1 MVVVNLIDLLRK
13 SSVVGKL
20 IPTLDIELDHNLRDC
35 STVLDLGCGPNSP
48 VGALKYLTTRVGVEP
63 FGPYVELARSR
74 GTHDQF
80 HQKLIT
86 ELDFE
91 PASFDAVIMIDV
103 IEHMT
108 EEDGLN
114 ALQLAEKWARKKVII
129 NSPNGFIAQKSLD
142 GNPLQEHKSGWSYS
156 RMKEL
161 GYHSRGL
168 AGPKWLRQE
177 VEAETMGDD
186 LMTSIRFRPR
196 FFWFVIAT
204 LLQPIVYRIPQFA
217 FSLMSV
223 KSLSGTDNS

>member
-13 SSVVGKL
+13 SSIIGKL
-20 IPTLDIELDHNLRDC
+20 IPTLDTELDRNLRDC

-63 FGPYVELARSR
+63 FGPYLELAKSRS
-74 GTHDQF
+74 THDQF

-91 PASFDAVIMIDV
+91 PRSFDAVIMIDV

-114 ALQLAEKWARKKVII
+114 ALRLAEKWARKKVII
-129 NSPNGFIAQKSLD
+129 NSPNGYIPQKSLD

-156 RMKEL
+156 RMKDL
-161 GYHSRGL
+161 GFVSRGL
-168 AGPKWLRQE
+168 AGPKWLRHE

-186 LMTSIRFRPR
+186 LLTSIRFRPKIV
-196 FFWFVIAT
+196 WFIIAT
-204 LLQPIVYRIPQFA
+204 LLQPLVYRFPRFA
-217 FSLMSV
+217 FSLMSIMDV
-223 KSLSGTDNS
+223 RKE

>member
-1 MVVVNLIDLLRK
+1 MVAVSLIELLRK
-13 SSVVGKL
+13 SSIIGKL
-20 IPTLDIELDHNLRDC
+20 IPTLDTELDRNLRDC

-48 VGALKYLTTRVGVEP
+48 VGALNYLSSRVGVEP
-63 FGPYVELARSR
+63 FGPYLELAKSR

-86 ELDFE
+86 DLDFE
-91 PASFDAVIMIDV
+91 PNSFDAVIMIDV
-103 IEHMT
+103 VEHMT

-114 ALQLAEKWARKKVII
+114 ALRLAEKWARKKVII
-129 NSPNGFIAQKSLD
+129 NSPNGYIPQKSLD
-142 GNPLQEHKSGWSYS
+142 GNSLQEHKSGWSYS
-156 RMKEL
+156 KMKEL
-161 GYHSRGL
+161 GYVSRGL

>member
-1 MVVVNLIDLLRK
+1 VVVNLIDLLRK

-20 IPTLDIELDHNLRDC
+20 IPTLDTELDHNLRDC

>member
-1 MVVVNLIDLLRK
+1 VVVNLIDLLRK

-20 IPTLDIELDHNLRDC
+20 IPTLDTELDHNLRDC

-177 VEAETMGDD
+177 VEAETMGND

>member
-1 MVVVNLIDLLRK
+1 VVVVNLIDLLRK

-177 VEAETMGDD
+177 VEAETMGND

>member
-1 MVVVNLIDLLRK
+1 MNLIDLLRK

-20 IPTLDIELDHNLRDC
+20 IPTLDTELDHNLRDC

>member
-1 MVVVNLIDLLRK
+1 MVVVILVDLLRK
-13 SSVVGKL
+13 SSAMGKL
-20 IPTLDIELDHNLRDC
+20 IPTLDTELGRNLRDC
-35 STVLDLGCGPNSP
+35 QTVLDLGCGPKSP
-48 VGALKYLTTRVGVEP
+48 LNALNHLEKRVGVEP
-63 FGPYVELARSR
+63 FGPYLELARANR
-74 GTHDQF
+74 THDEF

-86 ELDFE
+86 DLDFK
-91 PASFDAVIMIDV
+91 PDSFDAVIMIDV
-103 IEHMT
+103 IEHMS
-108 EEDGLN
+108 EEDGLV
-114 ALQLAEKWARKKVII
+114 ALKLAEKWARKKVII

-156 RMKEL
+156 RMRAL

-168 AGPKWLRQE
+168 AGPKWFRHE
-177 VEAETMGDD
+177 VESETMGDD

-204 LLQPIVYRIPQFA
+204 LLQPIVFRIPKFA

>member
-1 MVVVNLIDLLRK
+1 MVVMNIINFLRK
-13 SSVVGKL
+13 SQTVGKI
-20 IPTLDIELDHNLRDC
+20 IPTLDTELDRNLRDC

-48 VGALKYLTTRVGVEP
+48 VGALKHLTTRVGVEP
-63 FGPYVELARSR
+63 FGPYFELAKSR
-74 GTHDQF
+74 NTHDQF

-91 PASFDAVIMIDV
+91 PRSFDAVIMIDV

-114 ALQLAEKWARKKVII
+114 ALRLAEKWARKKVII
-129 NSPNGFIAQKSLD
+129 NSPNGYISQKSLD
-142 GNPLQEHKSGWSYS
+142 GNPLQEHKSGWSFS
-156 RMKEL
+156 KMKEL
-161 GYHSRGL
+161 GYISRGL

-186 LMTSIRFRPR
+186 LLTSIRFRPKI
-196 FFWFVIAT
+196 FWFIVAT
-204 LLQPIVYRIPQFA
+204 LFQPIVFHYPKFA

-223 KSLSGTDNS
+223 KSLDGTVNS

>member
-1 MVVVNLIDLLRK
+1 VVVIFVDLLRK
-13 SSVVGKL
+13 SSAIGRL
-20 IPTLDIELDHNLRDC
+20 IPTLDTELGRNLRSC
-35 STVLDLGCGPNSP
+35 RTVLDLGCGPKSP
-48 VGALKYLTTRVGVEP
+48 LGALNHLEKRVGVEP
-63 FGPYVELARSR
+63 FGPYLELAKASS
-74 GTHDQF
+74 THDEF
-80 HQKLIT
+80 YQKLIT
-86 ELDFE
+86 DLDFE
-91 PASFDAVIMIDV
+91 PESFDAVIMIDV

-108 EEDGLN
+108 EEDGLV
-114 ALQLAEKWARKKVII
+114 AMKLAENWARKKVII

-142 GNPLQEHKSGWSYS
+142 GNPLQEHKSGWTYS

-168 AGPKWLRQE
+168 SGPKWLRQE

-223 KSLSGTDNS
+223 KSLSRTDNS

>member
-1 MVVVNLIDLLRK
+1 
-13 SSVVGKL
+13 L
-20 IPTLDIELDHNLRDC
+20 IPTLDTELDHNLRDC

-48 VGALKYLTTRVGVEP
+48 VGVLKYLTTRVGVEP
-63 FGPYVELARSR
+63 FGPYLELAKSR
-74 GTHDQF
+74 ATHDQF

-114 ALQLAEKWARKKVII
+114 ALRLAEKWARKKVII
-129 NSPNGFIAQKSLD
+129 NSPNGFIPQKSLD
-142 GNPLQEHKSGWSYS
+142 GNPLQEHKSGWSFS

-161 GYHSRGL
+161 GYVSRGL

-177 VEAETMGDD
+177 VEAETMGED
-186 LMTSIRFRPR
+186 LLTSIRFRPR
-196 FFWFVIAT
+196 LLWFFVAT
-204 LLQPIVYRIPQFA
+204 IFQPIVFRFPKFA

-223 KSLSGTDNS
+223 KLLSGAGNS

>member
-20 IPTLDIELDHNLRDC
+20 IPTLDTELDHNLRDC

-223 KSLSGTDNS
+223 KSLSRTDNS

>member
-177 VEAETMGDD
+177 VEAETMGND

>member
-1 MVVVNLIDLLRK
+1 MVVMNLIDLLRK
-13 SSVVGKL
+13 SSIIGKL
-20 IPTLDIELDHNLRDC
+20 IPTLDAELDRNLRDC
-35 STVLDLGCGPNSP
+35 SAVLDLGCGPISP

-63 FGPYVELARSR
+63 FGPYL
-74 GTHDQF
+74 
-80 HQKLIT
+80 

-91 PASFDAVIMIDV
+91 PRSFDAENMIDD

-114 ALQLAEKWARKKVII
+114 ALRLAEKWARKKVII
-129 NSPNGFIAQKSLD
+129 NSPNGYIPQKSLD

-156 RMKEL
+156 KMKEL
-161 GYHSRGL
+161 GYISRGL

-186 LMTSIRFRPR
+186 LLTSIRFRPKI
-196 FFWFVIAT
+196 FWFIVAT
-204 LLQPIVYRIPQFA
+204 IFQPITFRFPKFA

-223 KSLSGTDNS
+223 KSLHVD

>member
-1 MVVVNLIDLLRK
+1 VVVVNLIDLLRK

-223 KSLSGTDNS
+223 KSLSRTDNS

>member
-1 MVVVNLIDLLRK
+1 MVVVNLIELLRK
-13 SSVVGKL
+13 SVVVGKF
-20 IPTLDIELDHNLRDC
+20 IPTLDSELDRNLRDC
-35 STVLDLGCGPNSP
+35 STVLDLGCGPKSP
-48 VGALKYLTTRVGVEP
+48 VGALKHLTTRVGVEP
-63 FGPYVELARSR
+63 FGPYLELAKSR
-74 GTHDQF
+74 CTHDQF

-91 PASFDAVIMIDV
+91 PRSFDAVIMIDV

-114 ALQLAEKWARKKVII
+114 ALRLAEKWARKKVII
-129 NSPNGFIAQKSLD
+129 NSPNGYIPQKSLD

-156 RMKEL
+156 QMKEL
-161 GYHSRGL
+161 GYVSRGL

-186 LMTSIRFRPR
+186 LLTSIRFRPKI
-196 FFWFVIAT
+196 FWFIVAT
-204 LLQPIVYRIPQFA
+204 LFQPIVFRYPKFA

-223 KSLSGTDNS
+223 KSLDGTVNS

>member
-1 MVVVNLIDLLRK
+1 VNLIDLLRK

-20 IPTLDIELDHNLRDC
+20 IPTLDTELDHNLRDC

>member
-1 MVVVNLIDLLRK
+1 VVVVNLIDLLRK

-20 IPTLDIELDHNLRDC
+20 IPTLDTELDHNLRDC

>member
-1 MVVVNLIDLLRK
+1 MLNQIIERLRK
-13 SSVVGKL
+13 NRKFAAL
-20 IPTLDIELDHNLRDC
+20 IPTLDSELSKLLSGC
-35 STVLDLGCGPNSP
+35 LSVLDLGCGPKSP
-48 VGALKYLTTRVGVEP
+48 LGALNHLEKRVGVEP
-63 FGPYVELARSR
+63 FGPYLELARASS
-74 GTHDQF
+74 THDEF
-80 HQKLIT
+80 YQKLIT
-86 ELDFE
+86 DLDFE
-91 PASFDAVIMIDV
+91 PESFDAVIMIDV

-108 EEDGLN
+108 EEDGL
-114 ALQLAEKWARKKVII
+114 AAMKLAEKWARKKVII

-142 GNPLQEHKSGWSYS
+142 GNHLQEHKSGWSYS

-223 KSLSGTDNS
+223 KSFSGTDNS

>member
-1 MVVVNLIDLLRK
+1 MVVVNLIDFLRK
-13 SSVVGKL
+13 SSIIGKL
-20 IPTLDIELDHNLRDC
+20 IPTLDTELGHNLRNC
-35 STVLDLGCGPNSP
+35 QSVLDLGCGPNSP
-48 VGALKYLTTRVGVEP
+48 LGALKAVSRRVGVEP
-63 FGPYVELARSR
+63 FGPYLELAKAR
-74 GTHDQF
+74 GTHDEF

-91 PASFDAVIMIDV
+91 PNSFDAVIMIDV

-108 EEDGLN
+108 EEDGLV
-114 ALQLAEKWARKKVII
+114 AMKLAEKWARKKVII
-129 NSPNGFIAQKSLD
+129 NSPNGFVAQKSLD
-142 GNPLQEHKSGWSYS
+142 GNPLQEHKSGWSYA

-161 GYHSRGL
+161 GYVSRGL

-186 LMTSIRFRPR
+186 LMTSIRFKPK

-204 LLQPIVYRIPQFA
+204 LLQPVTYRIPKFA

-223 KSLSGTDNS
+223 KSLSGADNS

>member
-20 IPTLDIELDHNLRDC
+20 IPTLDTELDHNLRDC

>member
-1 MVVVNLIDLLRK
+1 MVAVSLIDVLRK
-13 SSVVGKL
+13 SSLIGKL
-20 IPTLDIELDHNLRDC
+20 IPTLDTELDRNLRDC

-48 VGALKYLTTRVGVEP
+48 VGALKYLTMRVGVEP
-63 FGPYVELARSR
+63 FEPYLELAKSR

-86 ELDFE
+86 ELDFGV
-91 PASFDAVIMIDV
+91 ASFDAVIMIDV

-114 ALQLAEKWARKKVII
+114 ALRLAEKWARKKVII
-129 NSPNGFIAQKSLD
+129 NSPNGYIPQKSLD

-156 RMKEL
+156 KMKEL
-161 GYHSRGL
+161 GYVSRGL

-186 LMTSIRFRPR
+186 LLTSIRFRPKM
-196 FFWFVIAT
+196 FWFIVAT
-204 LLQPIVYRIPQFA
+204 IFQPIVFRYPKFA

-223 KSLSGTDNS
+223 KSFSGTVNS

>member
-1 MVVVNLIDLLRK
+1 VVVVNLIDLLRK
-13 SSVVGKL
+13 SSVIGKL
-20 IPTLDIELDHNLRDC
+20 IPTLDTELDHNLRDC

-63 FGPYVELARSR
+63 FGPYLELAKSRS
-74 GTHDQF
+74 THDQF

-91 PASFDAVIMIDV
+91 PRSFDAVIMIDV

-114 ALQLAEKWARKKVII
+114 ALRLAEKWASKKVII
-129 NSPNGFIAQKSLD
+129 NSPNGFIPQKSLD
-142 GNPLQEHKSGWSYS
+142 GNPLQEHKSGWSFD

-161 GYHSRGL
+161 GYNSRGL
-168 AGPKWLRQE
+168 AGPKWMRQE
-177 VEAETMGDD
+177 VASDTMGDD
-186 LMTSIRFRPR
+186 LLTSIRFRPKIV
-196 FFWFVIAT
+196 WFIIAT
-204 LLQPIVYRIPQFA
+204 LLQPIVYRFPRFA

-223 KSLSGTDNS
+223 MDVREE

>member
-1 MVVVNLIDLLRK
+1 MLHQIIERLRK
-13 SSVVGKL
+13 NEKFTTL
-20 IPTLDIELDHNLRDC
+20 IPTLDSELSRGLSGC
-35 STVLDLGCGPNSP
+35 LSVLDLGCGPSSP
-48 VGALKYLTTRVGVEP
+48 LGALKNLSKRVGVEP
-63 FGPYVELARSR
+63 FGPYLELAKAR
-74 GTHDQF
+74 GTHDEF

-91 PASFDAVIMIDV
+91 PNSFDAVIMIDV

-108 EEDGLN
+108 EEDGLV
-114 ALQLAEKWARKKVII
+114 AMKLAEKWARKKVVI

-142 GNPLQEHKSGWSYS
+142 GNPLQEHKSGWSYAL
-156 RMKEL
+156 MKEL
-161 GYHSRGL
+161 GYFSRGL

-186 LMTSIRFRPR
+186 LLTSIRFRPR

-204 LLQPIVYRIPQFA
+204 MLQPVTYRIPKFA

-223 KSLSGTDNS
+223 KSLSGADNS